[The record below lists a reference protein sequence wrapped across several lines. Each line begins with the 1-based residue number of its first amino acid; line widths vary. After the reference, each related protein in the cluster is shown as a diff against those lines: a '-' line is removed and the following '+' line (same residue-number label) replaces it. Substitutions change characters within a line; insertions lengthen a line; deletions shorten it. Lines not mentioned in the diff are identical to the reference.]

1 MTAQKPMILVVD
13 DEEICLAQISIYLKE
28 LDYKIV
34 TASNGQDALDLL
46 NSDPHAYGL
55 VILDKFME
63 GMNGIEVLKQI
74 KDDPDL
80 RILPV
85 IMQTA
90 DTAPEKILE
99 GIRAGAYYY
108 LTKPFS
114 AEKLL
119 SVVDNALSLYR
130 DTRLAREELINLK
143 ESLHRVNELSFSF
156 RNRQEAREMTA
167 FLSCAGNLNMAQEM
181 GLMEL
186 LLNAIEHGNLAIT
199 YDEKTQLIRDN
210 QLETEINRRL
220 NLPEYAD
227 KTVTVKFKRNSS
239 NLTFII
245 SDQGSGFD
253 WEPYLDMQLE
263 RINDNHGRGIAMA
276 KNMSFNELLYQ
287 GDGNVVHAI
296 IVTHQ

>member
-1 MTAQKPMILVVD
+1 MTDQKPMILVVD

-34 TASNGQDALDLL
+34 TASNGQDALNLL
-46 NSDPHAYGL
+46 RASPHDYGL

-63 GMNGIEVLKQI
+63 GMNGIDVLKQI

-130 DTRLAREELINLK
+130 DTRLAREELTHLK
-143 ESLHRVNELSFSF
+143 DSLHLVDELSLSF
-156 RNRQEAREMTA
+156 RSRQEAREMTA

-186 LLNAIEHGNLAIT
+186 LLNAVEHGNLAIT
-199 YDEKTQLIRDN
+199 YDEKSQLIRDN

-220 NLPEYAD
+220 ELPEYAD
-227 KTVTVKFKRNSS
+227 KIVTVKFKRDPKS
-239 NLTFII
+239 LTFII
-245 SDQGSGFD
+245 ADQGSGFN
-253 WEPYLDMQLE
+253 WEPYLDMQLD

-276 KNMSFNELLYQ
+276 KNMSFNDLQYQ
-287 GDGNVVHAI
+287 GDGNVVQAT
-296 IVTHQ
+296 IVTLQ